1 MTETAAKT
9 YDLTKVHEANRK
21 LLKEIDRIC
30 RKYKIN
36 YMMDSGT
43 LFGSG
48 TSSGLYSMGRRRGC
62 GIYKTEL

>member
-1 MTETAAKT
+1 MI
-9 YDLTKVHEANRK
+9 LTKVHEANRK

-43 LFGSG
+43 LWERYVIRALFHG
-48 TSSGLYSMGRRRGC
+48 T
-62 GIYKTEL
+62 TT